1 MLQSL
6 HSANPESDRERLRV
20 VWTVA
25 AAGFGFGFGFVF
37 AFALFFPRFPASER
51 RSDCA
56 AAAWFRAFVLVSF
69 KAPRFAAAFE
79 GG

>member
-25 AAGFGFGFGFVF
+25 AAGFGFGFDLVF
-37 AFALFFPRFPASER
+37 ALFPRFPASDR

-56 AAAWFRAFVLVSF
+56 AAAWLRAFVLVSF